1 MVHNCLQE
9 QRVTMAVSWEIV
21 FDSIP
26 IVSKSYPILVRKVR
40 VILTIHFLEFSVLIR
55 LKLWTRWDNLSC
67 FFIACWK
74 MRPVDRAIFCL
85 LSKREGKVVCVSVCY
100 NTLALNSSTTI
111 NSFKKFHRLISLY
124 YQNTQVTFHLSQIL
138 LYLFVWLSALH

>member
-1 MVHNCLQE
+1 
-9 QRVTMAVSWEIV
+9 
-21 FDSIP
+21 
-26 IVSKSYPILVRKVR
+26 
-40 VILTIHFLEFSVLIR
+40 
-55 LKLWTRWDNLSC
+55 
-67 FFIACWK
+67 

-138 LYLFVWLSALH
+138 YLFVWLSALH